1 MTKTKTKIKYTIQVP
16 ILYQIFIER
25 DEPLTEEQLWES
37 VTQEELLDGISE
49 YQTEEQLIHSW
60 KSLGTDEIDIFN
72 N

>member
-1 MTKTKTKIKYTIQVP
+1 MTKTKTKFKYTIQVP

-25 DEPLTEEQLWES
+25 DEPLTEEQVWDS
-37 VTQEELLDGISE
+37 VTQEELLDSISE
-49 YQTEEQLIHSW
+49 NQTEEQLIHSW